1 MRIES
6 NLPVNEAVQSERTSN
21 VAGQS
26 ANSASKSR
34 GTQASDAGV
43 TLSTQELRAT
53 LEQTPD
59 IRQEKVAALQKAMQ
73 EGTYHVSN
81 QDLANAM
88 FNHLVAKTKS

>member
-6 NLPVNEAVQSERTSN
+6 NLPVNEAVQSERTAN

-26 ANSASKSR
+26 ANSASKTR
-34 GTQASDAGV
+34 GSQVSESGV
-43 TLSTQELRAT
+43 TLNTQELRAT

-59 IRQEKVAALQKAMQ
+59 IRQEKVAALRKAMQ
-73 EGTYHVSN
+73 DGTYHVSN

-88 FNHLVAKTKS
+88 FNHLVAKK